1 MARRIGSRNRRE
13 EQAIQLRLL
22 DRLEAQHERH
32 FRRELSSTY
41 REMAD
46 WLEAGNSLDLYN
58 IQSHRERVGQMMA
71 STWERSAT
79 TFGQRILD
87 AAGKAHG
94 RHAVQTKELPD
105 AFMAGLMAF
114 QRIWLAQ
121 KITQVSG
128 TTMTQAAQVIKR
140 GEEEGLGVEP
150 IAAMLRQRAS
160 VFAGVR
166 AHVIARTETHAG
178 QGWGNQS
185 AAEASGLDLEKEWI
199 SANDERTREDHS
211 RADGQ
216 TVGNREMFIVGG
228 DALAYPGD
236 MNGPAEQVIMCRC
249 VAGYLAR

>member
-1 MARRIGSRNRRE
+1 MARRLGSRNRRE

-22 DRLEAQHERH
+22 DRLEAQHERQ
-32 FRRELSSTY
+32 FRRELSGTY

-46 WLEAGNSLDLYN
+46 WFEAGNSLDLYN
-58 IQSHRERVGQMMA
+58 IQSHRERVGQTLV

-79 TFGQRILD
+79 TFGQRILG

-94 RHAVQTKELPD
+94 RHAIQTKEMPD
-105 AFMAGLMAF
+105 AFMQGLMAF

-121 KITQVSG
+121 KITQVSS
-128 TTMTQAAQVIKR
+128 TTMAQAAAVIKR

-150 IAAMLRQRAS
+150 IAAMLRERAS
-160 VFAGVR
+160 AFAGVR

-199 SANDERTREDHS
+199 SASDERTRTDHAD
-211 RADGQ
+211 ADGQ
-216 TVGNREMFIVGG
+216 EVGMKEMFVVGG
-228 DALAYPGD
+228 SELMYPGD
-236 MNGPAEQVIMCRC
+236 MSGPAEQVIMCRC
-249 VAGYLAR
+249 VSGYIAE